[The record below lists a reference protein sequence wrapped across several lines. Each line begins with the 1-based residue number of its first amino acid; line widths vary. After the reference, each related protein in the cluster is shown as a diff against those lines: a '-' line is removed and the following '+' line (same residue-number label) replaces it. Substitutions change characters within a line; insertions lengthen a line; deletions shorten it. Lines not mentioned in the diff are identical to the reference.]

1 MPRKRKNDTIVGE
14 NWVKVKRLSERD
26 KAIKTLKQVKARD
39 KGKKFKKVPLDS
51 PRAFKL
57 VEIK

>member
-1 MPRKRKNDTIVGE
+1 MEQKKIVRLTQNWIKHERQSEHKRAQ
-14 NWVKVKRLSERD
+14 KVLD
-26 KAIKTLKQVKARD
+26 KVKARD
-39 KGKKFKKVPLDS
+39 KGKKLKRVPIDS